1 MERQFE
7 VSTLYKG
14 NLEESMTETRKLFSV
29 CIPAYNRTRHLR
41 ALLDSILA
49 QDFSDFEVVVCE
61 DQSPERDQ
69 IAAIVSEYQSR
80 YPGVLRYFENTENL
94 GYDGNI
100 RNLVAKAAGQFCFF
114 MGNDDIMCPS
124 ALRTAASVIGRYSRA
139 GLIVRGYG
147 LFNEAPEKVSQEI
160 RYFNEE
166 KEFAPGMESI
176 RFAFRRS
183 GVISGYIVHR
193 DAAHEVATNRF
204 DGTLYYQMHL
214 TANVLIRKAVVCI
227 PNVLVLCRG
236 DEPPDFG
243 NSAKEKGRYVPGGYT
258 PQARLNMVGGA
269 LSILRASKEAG
280 GIDVMEDVLHDYAN
294 HFYPYIKDQL
304 TLPLSEYYKLYRAY
318 GKMGFARYPL
328 FHLYFFLCYMLGEKR
343 CDNCIAAIRRRMRRS
358 PQFKKF
364 WAPPVDRLHRQPSG
378 ADRVGPA
385 GNRNASGSD

>member
-1 MERQFE
+1 
-7 VSTLYKG
+7 
-14 NLEESMTETRKLFSV
+14 MTETRKLLSV

-49 QDFSDFEVVVCE
+49 QDFSDFEVVICE
-61 DQSPERDQ
+61 DRSPEREQ

-80 YPGVLRYFENTENL
+80 YPGVLRYFENAENL

-124 ALRTAASVIGRYSRA
+124 ALKTAASVIRRYPSV

-147 LFNEAPEKVSQEI
+147 LFNEAPKKVSQEI

-166 KEFAPGMESI
+166 KEFPPGLISI

-193 DAAHEVATNRF
+193 GAAHEVATNRF

-243 NSAKEKGRYVPGGYT
+243 NSAKEKGRYIPGGYT
-258 PQARLNMVGGA
+258 PEARLNMVGGA
-269 LSILRASKEAG
+269 LSIIRALKEAR
-280 GIDVMEDVLHDYAN
+280 GIDLVEDVVHDYAN
-294 HFYPYIKDQL
+294 YFYPYIKDQL
-304 TLPLSEYYKLYRAY
+304 ALPLSEYYKLYRGY
-318 GKMGFARYPL
+318 GRMGFQRYPL
-328 FHLYFFLCYMLGEKR
+328 FHVYFLIAYLLGEKNVDIITATVR
-343 CDNCIAAIRRRMRRS
+343 KQIGRS
-358 PQFKKF
+358 PRFGKY
-364 WAPPVDRLHRQPSG
+364 
-378 ADRVGPA
+378 
-385 GNRNASGSD
+385 